1 MNVRCEHQSVS
12 KLGLLSVPFVDP
24 VGVQCV
30 KCHLLNM
37 SPVPLNI
44 AITQQRS
51 MFHIKTIPS
60 TYGSCKQ
67 MKECG

>member
-1 MNVRCEHQSVS
+1 MSENGAGMLGANTNVSVI
-12 KLGLLSVPFVDP
+12 KGCFVTSI
-24 VGVQCV
+24 GVQCE

-51 MFHIKTIPS
+51 MLHIKTIPS
-60 TYGSCKQ
+60 I
-67 MKECG
+67 